1 MVENKRTAARDVV
14 GKLMMRSMTEKTYS
28 KSTYS
33 EPRGSPTVLIQ
44 APNTFVVVNLVVAS
58 LLPGAFLTVY
68 QSA

>member
-44 APNTFVVVNLVVAS
+44 APNTFVVNLVVAS